1 MLHWVGSEVC
11 VWRQMLDISV
21 RSMYGFFFWSSQR
34 MQVVRQFIVIPVGR
48 LFRRHTKK
56 NICIYGLKLRQIW
69 NLDTNNKKQQQQA
82 KKHHKLKN
90 INSFCSFKD
99 KMFTCFGVYIST
111 LYEWSFM
118 NDNWTKK
125 ITNQNKIRLQIYRMP
140 QNICVK
146 SVYPVCTMVA

>member
-1 MLHWVGSEVC
+1 MCLTPNARHIGTIN
-11 VWRQMLDISV
+11 VW
-21 RSMYGFFFWSSQR
+21 FFFLIITTNASRSTIYCYSCR
-34 MQVVRQFIVIPVGR
+34 TIIPTT
-48 LFRRHTKK
+48 HKK

-125 ITNQNKIRLQIYRMP
+125 NDKSKQNTATNIQNATKYLCEVCLSGLYHG
-140 QNICVK
+140 
-146 SVYPVCTMVA
+146 SVNM